1 MQIAHIICIK
11 DAAYGNKNKLFLHI
25 YIFFCIFA
33 AKFVKRINNKTMAT
47 TKTAEKEPKRISKGW
62 LESLKTQGS
71 IIIND
76 PAFA

>member
-11 DAAYGNKNKLFLHI
+11 NVAYGNKNKLFLHI

-47 TKTAEKEPKRISKGW
+47 TKTAEKEPKKIAKRW